1 MLVNL
6 ITCFLKSLLTPFLLL
21 ALVASSHLLMAQ
33 QQPNFLF
40 FEQNMGIYNP
50 AFTGSEGQF
59 VGLGYR
65 AAWSGIEDAPR
76 ATSLVYNTNEKN
88 KASWGISFL
97 SDKVYVENQGMVSV
111 DYGYRLQLS
120 DNTNLHLG
128 IKAGANFNNID
139 LEKLN
144 RITQENN
151 ESLGNIQNYLNPLL
165 GVGAYLKSK
174 TYFFGLSVPNFLNTK
189 RFKEVNGI
197 QATATDKPHLY
208 ASGGFAWKLNNTIS
222 LEPAFLYRMVSDAPN
237 QVTAIGKI
245 NFKDQLQLGVGVS
258 NNDYIS
264 AMLAFKGMKLFDF
277 GYGYEMGQRTSS
289 TALRA
294 NTHELFLRFKFGQSK
309 ANNGTQKEDKNA
321 KSQ

>member
-1 MLVNL
+1 
-6 ITCFLKSLLTPFLLL
+6 
-21 ALVASSHLLMAQ
+21 
-33 QQPNFLF
+33 
-40 FEQNMGIYNP
+40 MGIYNP

-76 ATSLVYNTNEKN
+76 ATSLVYNSIEKN
-88 KASWGISFL
+88 KASWGFSFL
-97 SDKVYVENQGMVSV
+97 SDRVYVENQGMVSV
-111 DYGYRLQLS
+111 DYSYRLQLN
-120 DNTNLHLG
+120 DQTNLHLG
-128 IKAGANFNNID
+128 IKAGANYNNID
-139 LEKLN
+139 LERLD

-165 GVGAYLKSK
+165 GVGAHLTSK

-189 RFKEVNGI
+189 RFKEINGI

-237 QVTAIGKI
+237 QITAIGKI
-245 NFKDQLQLGVGVS
+245 NLKDQLELGMGVS

-294 NTHELFLRFKFGQSK
+294 NTHELFLRFKFGDSK
-309 ANNGTQKEDKNA
+309 ANNQTQKGDIKNN
-321 KSQ
+321 

>member
-1 MLVNL
+1 
-6 ITCFLKSLLTPFLLL
+6 LKSLLTSFLLL
-21 ALVASSHLLMAQ
+21 ALMAFSNFLIAQ

-65 AAWSGIEDAPR
+65 AAWSGIEGAPR
-76 ATSLVYNTNEKN
+76 ATSLLYNTLEKN
-88 KASWGISFL
+88 KASLGFSYL

-120 DNTNLHLG
+120 NYTNLHLG

-139 LEKLN
+139 IEKLN

-151 ESLGNIQNYLNPLL
+151 ESLGNVQNYLNPLI
-165 GVGAYLKSK
+165 GVGAYLKSTK
-174 TYFFGLSVPNFLNTK
+174 YFLGLSVPSVLNTK
-189 RFKEVNGI
+189 RFKEINGI
-197 QATATDKPHLY
+197 EATATDKPHFY
-208 ASGGFAWKLNNTIS
+208 ASGGFTWKLNNTIFI
-222 LEPAFLYRMVSDAPN
+222 EPAFLYQMVSDAPK
-237 QVTAIGKI
+237 QITAIGRI
-245 NFKDQLQLGVGVS
+245 NFKDQLQLGMGVS

-264 AMLAFKGMKLFDF
+264 AMLAFKGVKLFDF

-289 TALRA
+289 TAIRA
-294 NTHELFLRFKFGQSK
+294 NTHELFLRFKFGEQTKPS
-309 ANNGTQKEDKNA
+309 TKETDNT
-321 KSQ
+321 KSD

>member
-1 MLVNL
+1 MKPKYLSFISVLL
-6 ITCFLKSLLTPFLLL
+6 ITVSFTSF
-21 ALVASSHLLMAQ
+21 AQ

-50 AFTGSEGQF
+50 AFTGTEGQF

-76 ATSLVYNTNEKN
+76 ANSLVYNTNEKN
-88 KASWGISFL
+88 KASWGFSFL
-97 SDKVYVENQGMVSV
+97 SDRVYVENQGMISV
-111 DYGYRLQLS
+111 DYSYRLQLN
-120 DNTNLHLG
+120 DQTNLHLG
-128 IKAGANFNNID
+128 IKAGANYNNID
-139 LEKLN
+139 LERLD

-165 GVGAYLKSK
+165 GVGAYLTSK

-189 RFKEVNGI
+189 RFKEINGI

-208 ASGGFAWKLNNTIS
+208 ASGGFTWKLNNTIS
-222 LEPAFLYRMVSDAPN
+222 LEPAFLYRMVNDAPN
-237 QVTAIGKI
+237 QITAIGKI
-245 NFKDQLQLGVGVS
+245 NLKDQLELGMGVS

-294 NTHELFLRFKFGQSK
+294 NTHELFLTFKFGDSK
-309 ANNGTQKEDKNA
+309 ANNQTQKEDNKD
-321 KSQ
+321 KLE

>member
-1 MLVNL
+1 MKY
-6 ITCFLKSLLTPFLLL
+6 ILKTIAFT
-21 ALVASSHLLMAQ
+21 ALVLTSIAVKAQ

-50 AFTGSEGQF
+50 AFTGSEGAF

-76 ATSLVYNTNEKN
+76 ATSLVYNTKEKN
-88 KASWGISFL
+88 RASWGFSYL

-111 DYGYRLQLS
+111 DYGYKLQL
-120 DNTNLHLG
+120 NTTTNLHLG

-139 LEKLN
+139 LNKLN
-144 RITQENN
+144 RITQESN

-165 GVGAYLKSK
+165 GVGAYLKAKS
-174 TYFFGLSVPNFLNTK
+174 YFFGLSVPNFLNTK

-197 QATATDKPHLY
+197 EATATDKPHLY
-208 ASGGFAWKLNNTIS
+208 ASGGFNWKVNSTIS
-222 LEPAFLYRMVSDAPN
+222 IAPSFLYRIVSDAPN

-245 NFKDQLQLGVGVS
+245 NFKDQLQVGMGVS

-264 AMLAFKGMKLFDF
+264 AMLIFSGMQKLDF

-294 NTHELFLRFKFGQSK
+294 NTHELFLRFKFGNKEQK
-309 ANNGTQKEDKNA
+309 TNTLANPNK
-321 KSQ
+321 